1 MIANK
6 LKKISGIIRL
16 KIIKPDFNVGIFK
29 EDIVYMGCLCLN
41 TKFGD
46 CIFTN
51 YIPGIINADFF
62 TCKEISKFQ
71 NNEITWED
79 SNKLK
84 IHRISK
90 QWDYVS
96 FKMINTYTSNF
107 ISFSKI
113 NKIMISSNPSLN
125 TDYKIY
131 GSINTNINI
140 IKKEKINMIHD
151 KLPAQVYYLCDK
163 NNSYSGSLIYRVN
176 ENLGNFN
183 LEILGLTSNDYS
195 DYGRII
201 PLDNLEYTD
210 SFIKLSF
217 ENYNFSNKDI
227 FEIPII
233 RKTTYPILTSNY
245 LNLLKKNDIIIKIND
260 LHITNMNIINYKLDI
275 YQTIDEYFTYINQNN
290 PICKLLIVRYTSKIN
305 IFEVNININIFKIKQ
320 LNDIYLDID
329 DLYILGNNFKFS
341 SDISDYMLENEIYN
355 DDIVK
360 YLYDFNYKISQIR
373 IE

>member
-16 KIIKPDFNVGIFK
+16 KIIKPDFNKEIFK

-51 YIPGIINADFF
+51 YIPGIINADFL
-62 TCKEISKFQ
+62 TCKEISKFE
-71 NNEITWED
+71 NNEICWEY

-84 IHRISK
+84 IYKISK

-96 FKMINTYTSNF
+96 FKMINSYESNF
-107 ISFSKI
+107 ISFLKI
-113 NKIMISSNPSLN
+113 NKIMISSNPFLN

-151 KLPAQVYYLCDK
+151 KMPAQIYYLCEK
-163 NNSYSGSLIYRVN
+163 NDSYSGSLIYRVN
-176 ENLGNFN
+176 EYLGNFN
-183 LEILGLTSNDYS
+183 LEILGLTSNDYGN
-195 DYGRII
+195 YGRII
-201 PLDNLEYTD
+201 PLEYLEYTD
-210 SFIKLSF
+210 SFIKLSIDK
-217 ENYNFSNKDI
+217 YNFSNKDI
-227 FEIPII
+227 IKIPII
-233 RKTTYPILTSNY
+233 RKKTYPILTSNY
-245 LNLLKKNDIIIKIND
+245 SNLLKKNDIIIQINNI
-260 LHITNMNIINYKLDI
+260 HISNMTIFNYKLDI
-275 YQTIDEYFTYINQNN
+275 YQTIDEYFTYMNQNN
-290 PICKLLIVRYTSKIN
+290 PICKLLIVRYTTKIN
-305 IFEVNININIFKIKQ
+305 IFEVNININIFKIKE
-320 LNDIYLDID
+320 LNDIYLNIN
-329 DLYILGNNFKFS
+329 DLYVLGNNIKFS

-360 YLYDFNYKISQIR
+360 YLYDFNYKISEIR
-373 IE
+373 I

>member
-71 NNEITWED
+71 NNEISWED

-84 IHRISK
+84 IHTISK

-96 FKMINTYTSNF
+96 FKMINPYTSNF
-107 ISFSKI
+107 ISFPKI
-113 NKIMISSNPSLN
+113 NKILISSNPSLN

-227 FEIPII
+227 FEIPIV

-260 LHITNMNIINYKLDI
+260 LHITNMSIINYKLDI

-290 PICKLLIVRYTSKIN
+290 PICKLLVVRYTSKIN

-320 LNDIYLDID
+320 LNDIYLDIH
-329 DLYILGNNFKFS
+329 DLYVLRNIFKFS
-341 SDISDYMLENEIYN
+341 SDVSDYMLENEIYN

-360 YLYDFNYKISQIR
+360 YLNDFNYKISEIR